1 MKEKKIIRLLSGIII
16 VIIIGL
22 AYFIYK
28 NNENE
33 KIKMMQEKEL
43 DNVYLEL
50 DSISNVLSEKILTIS
65 QLGGDIDSL
74 LILKENLENEKKE
87 FRTRAYAQIN
97 RLQGKVDGY
106 RELLLAQD
114 EEIERLKKVNEQLF
128 EENKEQKI
136 EINNLNST
144 ISNINQSNKKL
155 EEKIEVASRLEIL
168 DFEVIGIFRNGSE
181 KKNSFRNRSLDR
193 LSINLT
199 LNENDLAKI
208 EVVDVYISIEKPNGE
223 IIYDI
228 SKGSGTFTYE
238 KREEF
243 YTIKEGVLVDRS
255 KKELSINYIKNQEFD
270 KGLHKV
276 HFYTNEYKIGSG
288 EFLIK

>member
-22 AYFIYK
+22 AYFIYQ

-65 QLGGDIDSL
+65 QLGGNIDSL
-74 LILKENLENEKKE
+74 LVLKENLEIEKKE

-168 DFEVIGIFRNGSE
+168 EFEVIGIFRNGSK

-193 LSINLT
+193 LLINLT

-255 KKELSINYIKNQEFD
+255 KKELSINYIKNQEFN

-276 HFYTNEYKIGSG
+276 HFYTNQYKIGSG

>member
-1 MKEKKIIRLLSGIII
+1 MKEKKIIRILSGIIVI
-16 VIIIGL
+16 IIIGL
-22 AYFIYK
+22 AYFIYQ

-33 KIKMMQEKEL
+33 KIKMMQNKEL

-50 DSISNVLSEKILTIS
+50 DSISNVLNEKILTIS

-74 LILKENLENEKKE
+74 LILKENLEIEKKE

-181 KKNSFRNRSLDR
+181 KKNSFRNRSLDK
-193 LSINLT
+193 LIINLT

-208 EVVDVYISIEKPNGE
+208 EVVDVFISIEKPNGE
-223 IIYDI
+223 VIYDI
-228 SKGSGTFTYE
+228 SKGSGTFTFE

-243 YTIKEGVLVDRS
+243 YTIKEGVLVDRY

>member
-22 AYFIYK
+22 GYFIYQ

-74 LILKENLENEKKE
+74 LVLKENLEIEKKE

>member
-22 AYFIYK
+22 AYFIYQ

-74 LILKENLENEKKE
+74 LVLKENLEIEKKE

-168 DFEVIGIFRNGSE
+168 DFEVIGVFRNGSE

-193 LSINLT
+193 LIINLT

-208 EVVDVYISIEKPNGE
+208 EVVDVFISIEKPNGE
-223 IIYDI
+223 VIYDI
-228 SKGSGTFTYE
+228 SKGSGTFTFE

-243 YTIKEGVLVDRS
+243 YTIKEGVLVDRY

-270 KGLHKV
+270 RGLHKV

>member
-1 MKEKKIIRLLSGIII
+1 MKEKKIIRLLSGIIF

-22 AYFIYK
+22 AYFIYQ

-74 LILKENLENEKKE
+74 LVLKENLEIEKKE

>member
-1 MKEKKIIRLLSGIII
+1 MKEKKIIRILSGIIVI
-16 VIIIGL
+16 IIIGL
-22 AYFIYK
+22 AYFIYQ

-33 KIKMMQEKEL
+33 KIKMMQNKEL

-50 DSISNVLSEKILTIS
+50 DSISNVLNEKILTIS

-74 LILKENLENEKKE
+74 LILKENLEIEKKE

-181 KKNSFRNRSLDR
+181 KKNSFRNRSLDK
-193 LSINLT
+193 LIINLT

-208 EVVDVYISIEKPNGE
+208 EVVDVFISIEKPNGE
-223 IIYDI
+223 VIYDI
-228 SKGSGTFTYE
+228 SKGSGTFTFE

-243 YTIKEGVLVDRS
+243 YTIKEGVLVDRY

-270 KGLHKV
+270 RGLHKV

>member
-1 MKEKKIIRLLSGIII
+1 M
-16 VIIIGL
+16 
-22 AYFIYK
+22 
-28 NNENE
+28 
-33 KIKMMQEKEL
+33 
-43 DNVYLEL
+43 
-50 DSISNVLSEKILTIS
+50 
-65 QLGGDIDSL
+65 
-74 LILKENLENEKKE
+74 
-87 FRTRAYAQIN
+87 
-97 RLQGKVDGY
+97 
-106 RELLLAQD
+106 
-114 EEIERLKKVNEQLF
+114 
-128 EENKEQKI
+128 
-136 EINNLNST
+136 
-144 ISNINQSNKKL
+144 
-155 EEKIEVASRLEIL
+155 
-168 DFEVIGIFRNGSE
+168 
-181 KKNSFRNRSLDR
+181 
-193 LSINLT
+193 SINLT

-243 YTIKEGVLVDRS
+243 YTIKEGILVDRS

>member
-22 AYFIYK
+22 AYFIYQ

-50 DSISNVLSEKILTIS
+50 DSISNVLSVKILTIS

-74 LILKENLENEKKE
+74 LVLKENLEIEKKE

-144 ISNINQSNKKL
+144 ISNINQSNKNL

>member
-1 MKEKKIIRLLSGIII
+1 MKEKKIIRILSGIIVI
-16 VIIIGL
+16 IIIGL
-22 AYFIYK
+22 AYFIYQ

-33 KIKMMQEKEL
+33 KIKMMQDKEL

-50 DSISNVLSEKILTIS
+50 DSISNVLNEKILTIS

-74 LILKENLENEKKE
+74 LILKENLEIEKKE

-168 DFEVIGIFRNGSE
+168 DFEVIGVFRNGSE

-193 LSINLT
+193 LIINLT

-208 EVVDVYISIEKPNGE
+208 EVVDVFISIEKPNGE

>member
-1 MKEKKIIRLLSGIII
+1 MKEKKIIRILSGII
-16 VIIIGL
+16 VIIIIGL
-22 AYFIYK
+22 GYFIYQ
-28 NNENE
+28 NNENN
-33 KIKMMQEKEL
+33 KIRLMQDKEL

-50 DSISNVLSEKILTIS
+50 DSISNELNEKILTIS

-74 LILKENLENEKKE
+74 LVLKESLELEKKE

-128 EENKEQKI
+128 EENKVQKI

-193 LSINLT
+193 LLINLT

-208 EVVDVYISIEKPNGE
+208 EVIDIYISIEKPNGE

-228 SKGSGTFTYE
+228 SKGSGTFTFE

-243 YTIKEGVLVDRS
+243 YTIKEGVLVDRF
-255 KKELSINYIKNQEFD
+255 KKELSINYIKNQEFVS
-270 KGLHKV
+270 GLHKI
-276 HFYTNEYKIGSG
+276 HFYTNQYKIGSG

>member
-22 AYFIYK
+22 AYFIYQ

-74 LILKENLENEKKE
+74 LVLKENLETEKKE

-181 KKNSFRNRSLDR
+181 KENSFRNRSLDR

-199 LNENDLAKI
+199 LNGNDLAKI

-243 YTIKEGVLVDRS
+243 YTIKEDILVDRS

>member
-22 AYFIYK
+22 AYFIYQ

-74 LILKENLENEKKE
+74 LVLKENLEIEKKE

-144 ISNINQSNKKL
+144 ISNINQSNKNL

-243 YTIKEGVLVDRS
+243 YTIKEGVLVDRF

>member
-1 MKEKKIIRLLSGIII
+1 VHYGGLPCDMKSLLKIAKKNKIILIEDAAHALGAR
-16 VIIIGL
+16 
-22 AYFIYK
+22 YK
-28 NNENE
+28 N
-33 KIKMMQEKEL
+33 KPIG
-43 DNVYLEL
+43 
-50 DSISNVLSEKILTIS
+50 SISDFTTFSFQAIKHFTTGDGGILTI
-65 QLGGDIDSL
+65 
-74 LILKENLENEKKE
+74 K
-87 FRTRAYAQIN
+87 
-97 RLQGKVDGY
+97 
-106 RELLLAQD
+106 
-114 EEIERLKKVNEQLF
+114 
-128 EENKEQKI
+128 
-136 EINNLNST
+136 
-144 ISNINQSNKKL
+144 NKKL

>member
-22 AYFIYK
+22 AYFIYQ
-28 NNENE
+28 NNKNE

-74 LILKENLENEKKE
+74 LVLKENLEIEKKE

>member
-22 AYFIYK
+22 SYFIYQ

-74 LILKENLENEKKE
+74 IVLKENLEIEKKE

>member
-22 AYFIYK
+22 SYFIYQ

-74 LILKENLENEKKE
+74 LVLKENLEIEKKE

-114 EEIERLKKVNEQLF
+114 EEIER
-128 EENKEQKI
+128 
-136 EINNLNST
+136 
-144 ISNINQSNKKL
+144 
-155 EEKIEVASRLEIL
+155 
-168 DFEVIGIFRNGSE
+168 
-181 KKNSFRNRSLDR
+181 
-193 LSINLT
+193 
-199 LNENDLAKI
+199 
-208 EVVDVYISIEKPNGE
+208 
-223 IIYDI
+223 
-228 SKGSGTFTYE
+228 
-238 KREEF
+238 
-243 YTIKEGVLVDRS
+243 
-255 KKELSINYIKNQEFD
+255 
-270 KGLHKV
+270 
-276 HFYTNEYKIGSG
+276 
-288 EFLIK
+288 

>member
-28 NNENE
+28 NNKNE

-168 DFEVIGIFRNGSE
+168 NFEVIGIYRNGSE

>member
-22 AYFIYK
+22 AYFIYQ